1 MTLPADYEPYVEELE
16 KYISELRNSDG
27 MDIEFDPHSAPLAV
41 SDAAAIAFKLQQV
54 GGTTNRILFLQVH
67 FSAYSFANGHYTLTP
82 AAKTKIA
89 EAAKAFCLG
98 SGTRCNVA

>member
-1 MTLPADYEPYVEELE
+1 LHPGSGDIATRLGDRKMTLPADYQPYVEELE

-54 GGTTNRILFLQVH
+54 G
-67 FSAYSFANGHYTLTP
+67 
-82 AAKTKIA
+82 
-89 EAAKAFCLG
+89 C
-98 SGTRCNVA
+98 